1 MTNNIAER
9 RLYGIAVYNP
19 DLLSKHELVAQ
30 FVARRE
36 LFEEFIADLRRPK
49 SKQHQLIVG
58 HRGMGKTTFLRR
70 LRYAVED
77 DAELSK
83 QWIPLIFPEEQY
95 NVSHLSDLYLNCI
108 DALGDA
114 LERTGRQSE
123 ADALDQA
130 RERLP
135 ETDEARRT
143 AAALDLLI
151 GTAKRLKR
159 RLLLLIDNLD
169 LILERLD
176 ADQWTIRELLSR
188 EDRLLLIGATP
199 FVIGSTYTYDAPF
212 YDFFRIHE
220 LRGLSFEETSEV
232 LATLARET
240 NAPGVERLV
249 REEPARIRTLHVLA
263 GGNPRT
269 IVLLFSV
276 LAQGT
281 EGDVRSDLE
290 KLLDQTTPLYKSR
303 FESLAQQAQQ
313 VVDALAIH
321 WDPIS
326 AGELAEKLRLD
337 VNAVSSQLNR
347 LAQQGVVEKV
357 PYDPASKT
365 GFQIAERFFNIWYLM
380 RASRRVRRR
389 LTWLVQ
395 FLRLFYGIDQ
405 LHLKARDLLQSPS
418 EAMPIRQ
425 AELCLALAEALGQD
439 RPTQLALE
447 SRAIKAMLG
456 SDELRREMPSLF
468 DLDGADAGLR
478 PLIDRQTWAREFRA
492 EIDNAPTAETA
503 EFLRLIGSTLAI
515 QPAQKLVIARG
526 LPTMSDEGR
535 QSVRRSIIEQQTAF
549 RSLLGPRLLKQ
560 VEAAVLEGYVVDVSD
575 EEGFSTASAA
585 MNMPALKL
593 LKKTPETS
601 TERLFEIAR
610 STDESLAWAQFAFL
624 AVSEQRVEEATD
636 ALRHATAREPGSLA
650 RVALARVEYALG
662 RPDAAVTT
670 LQTALDANSYPFNY
684 LTVAQTYRRIAQHE
698 HAYRVV
704 EEGLARYPQDADLLR
719 LHADFLK
726 LDGRYPEAQSALEK
740 VVSIVPNDVVAW
752 GNLANSLA
760 QQEKF
765 SDALAVIEKALERNR
780 STVLAIMRV
789 AHLTILD
796 RYDEATRVIGD
807 VSLDES
813 VAPETQLAVN
823 IAQLMLSVGWERALP
838 MVRKVLPRAVLQL
851 EEADIGIALLS
862 LFSVAA
868 IEGHAERAATLL
880 DELGLQEP
888 LRPIYEALKIRAA
901 GDRAA
906 LNRLAPELR
915 DPVVQLLDAWEKEPP
930 SAVPEQPKKKRK
942 TPGNIKRKRR
952 LR

>member
-36 LFEEFIADLRRPK
+36 LFAEFVADLHRPK
-49 SKQHQLIVG
+49 FKQHQLIVG

-77 DAELSK
+77 DAELSR
-83 QWIPLIFPEEQY
+83 QWIALIFPEEQY
-95 NVSHLSDLYLNCI
+95 NVSRLSDLYLNCI

-123 ADALDQA
+123 ADALDEA

-135 ETDEARRT
+135 ETDEARRA
-143 AAALDLLI
+143 AAALDLLM

-199 FVIGSTYTYDAPF
+199 FVIGATYTYDAPF
-212 YDFFRIHE
+212 YDFFRVHE
-220 LRGLSFEETSEV
+220 LRGLSFEETAEV

-290 KLLDQTTPLYKSR
+290 KLLDQTTPLYKAR

-326 AGELAEKLRLD
+326 AGELAEGLRLD
-337 VNAVSSQLNR
+337 VNVVSSQLNR
-347 LAQQGVVEKV
+347 LVQQGVVEKV
-357 PYDPASKT
+357 PYDPASKI

-395 FLRLFYGIDQ
+395 FLRLFYGLDQ
-405 LHLKARDLLQSPS
+405 LHLKARDLLRTSS

-447 SRAIKAMLG
+447 SRAIKAMLA
-456 SDELRREMPSLF
+456 SPELSREMQTLF

-478 PLIDRQTWAREFRA
+478 PLIDRQSWAREFRA
-492 EIDNAPTAETA
+492 AIDNAPTTEIADL
-503 EFLRLIGSTLAI
+503 LRLLGSTLQI
-515 QPAQKLVIARG
+515 QPAQKLIIARE
-526 LPTMSDEGR
+526 LPSMSDEGR
-535 QSVRRSIIEQQTAF
+535 QHVRRSVTELHTLF
-549 RSLLGPRLLKQ
+549 RSAFGPSLLRQ
-560 VEAAVLEGYVVDVSD
+560 VEAAVLEGYVVQSDD

-585 MNMPALKL
+585 LNMPALKL
-593 LKKTPETS
+593 LRKTPESSADT
-601 TERLFEIAR
+601 LDEIAR
-610 STDESLAWAQFAFL
+610 STDEPLAWAQFAL
-624 AVSEQRVEEATD
+624 VAVNEQRLEAATD
-636 ALRHATAREPGSLA
+636 AVRNATAGQPGTLA
-650 RVALARVEYALG
+650 LTVLAEVEHTMG
-662 RPDAAVTT
+662 RNDAAVTILKAT
-670 LQTALDANSYPFNY
+670 LHASGHAFTYRR
-684 LTVAQTYRRIAQHE
+684 VAQTYRGIGEHE
-698 HAYRVV
+698 HAYRVL
-704 EEGLARYPQDADLLR
+704 EEGLSIYPQNVNLLR
-719 LHADFLK
+719 LYGMFLK
-726 LDGRYPEAQSALEK
+726 LDDRHPEAQRAFEKLVSIAPDDIVVWANLVDSLTQQRKFSSALE
-740 VVSIVPNDVVAW
+740 
-752 GNLANSLA
+752 
-760 QQEKF
+760 
-765 SDALAVIEKALERNR
+765 VIEQGLERHR
-780 STVLAIMRV
+780 SPLLAIMRV
-789 AHLTILD
+789 AHLTLLD
-796 RYDEATRVIGD
+796 RHEEAVRAIGD
-807 VSLDES
+807 VSVDES
-813 VAPETQLAVN
+813 LSLETSLAVDV
-823 IAQLMLSVGWERALP
+823 AEFMLSVGWESALP
-838 MVRKVLPRAVLQL
+838 LLSKVLPRAVLQL
-851 EEADIGIALLS
+851 EEADIGTGLFS
-862 LFSVAA
+862 LFRIAA
-868 IEGHAERAATLL
+868 NEGHADRAATLL
-880 DELGLQEP
+880 EELGLQEP
-888 LRPIYEALKIRAA
+888 LRPIYETLKIRSA

-915 DPVVQLLDAWEKEPP
+915 DPVMQLLDEWEKEAA
-930 SAVPEQPKKKRK
+930 SGVPEQPKKVRK
-942 TPGNIKRKRR
+942 TRGNVKRKRR

>member
-1 MTNNIAER
+1 MTDNIAER

-36 LFEEFIADLRRPK
+36 LFAEFVADLRRPK
-49 SKQHQLIVG
+49 FKQHQLIVG
-58 HRGMGKTTFLRR
+58 HRGMGKTTLLRR

-77 DAELSK
+77 DAKLSN

-95 NVSHLSDLYLNCI
+95 NVSRLSDLYLNCV

-135 ETDEARRT
+135 ETDEPRRA

-151 GTAKRLKR
+151 GTAKRLRR

-199 FVIGSTYTYDAPF
+199 FVIGATYAYDAPF
-212 YDFFRIHE
+212 YDFFRVHE

-240 NAPGVERLV
+240 NASDVERLV

-290 KLLDQTTPLYKSR
+290 KLLDQTTPLYKAR
-303 FESLAQQAQQ
+303 FESLAPQAQQ

-326 AGELAEKLRLD
+326 AGELAEGLRLD
-337 VNAVSSQLNR
+337 VNVVSSQLNR

-357 PYDPASKT
+357 PYDPASKI

-395 FLRLFYGIDQ
+395 FLRLFYGLDQ
-405 LHLKARDLLQSPS
+405 LHLKARDLLRSSS

-447 SRAIKAMLG
+447 SRAIKAMLA
-456 SDELRREMPSLF
+456 SDELRQEMQSLF
-468 DLDGADAGLR
+468 ELDGADAGLR

-492 EIDNAPTAETA
+492 VIDNAPNGEIAEL
-503 EFLRLIGSTLAI
+503 LRLVGSTTSIA
-515 QPAQKLVIARG
+515 PAQKLVVARG
-526 LPTMSDEGR
+526 LTSVSVEAR
-535 QSVRRSIIEQQTAF
+535 QNMRRSLTDLQTIF
-549 RSLLGPRLLKQ
+549 RATLGPSLLRQL
-560 VEAAVLEGYVVDVSD
+560 EEAVLEGYVVRFDD
-575 EEGFSTASAA
+575 EEGLATASAA
-585 MNMPALKL
+585 LNMSALDLLRLPSEPSAEKL
-593 LKKTPETS
+593 L
-601 TERLFEIAR
+601 EIAR
-610 STDESLAWAQFAFL
+610 STDEPLAWAEFARM
-624 AVSEQRVEEATD
+624 AVADHRVEAARD
-636 ALRHATAREPGSLA
+636 AVRHATVGEPGSIARIILA
-650 RVALARVEYALG
+650 EVEQALG
-662 RPDAAVTT
+662 QPDAAIAT
-670 LQTALDANSYPFNY
+670 LQAALHRGDPFNY
-684 LTVAQTYRRIAQHE
+684 LSVARTYRRMAHHE

-704 EEGLARYPQDADLLR
+704 EEGLARYPRDADLLR
-719 LHADFLK
+719 LHAGFLK
-726 LDGRYPEAQSALEK
+726 LDGRRPEAQSAFEK
-740 VVSIVPNDVVAW
+740 VVSLAPENPGDW
-752 GNLANSLA
+752 MNLILSLM
-760 QQEKF
+760 QQRKD
-765 SDALAVIEKALERNR
+765 SDALQAIEKGLEQDR
-780 STVLAIMRV
+780 SPLLAVMRV
-789 AHLTILD
+789 AHLALLD
-796 RYDEATRVIGD
+796 RHDDAARAIDD
-807 VSLDES
+807 VLLDECR
-813 VAPETQLAVN
+813 PLETQLAV
-823 IAQLMLSVGWERALP
+823 ITAQLMVSIGWERALP
-838 MVRKVLPRAVLQL
+838 LLRKALPRAVLQL
-851 EEADIGIALLS
+851 QEAGIGTALHQ
-862 LFSVAA
+862 LFAAVAN
-868 IEGHAERAATLL
+868 ERHCERAATLL
-880 DELGLQEP
+880 EELGLQEP
-888 LRPIYEALKIRAA
+888 LRPIYEALRIRTA
-901 GDRAA
+901 GDRGA

-915 DPVVQLLDAWEKEPP
+915 DPVAQLLDAWENEPP
-930 SAVPEQPKKKRK
+930 SAVPDQPKRTRK
-942 TPGNIKRKRR
+942 TPGNVKRKRR
-952 LR
+952 VR